1 MKRIKILFSLIAF
14 VAIMMSCNKEDSYSS
29 ETGTGHIVLGGI
41 MLDSETLSV
50 SSSTSRSGDGSDNTP
65 QNVREVNNDDFK
77 NGFNVTM
84 KYHDEEVF
92 KYVMTQEEID
102 SMQKKDDEGTDTE
115 GDSESEGS
123 ESTGENNTV
132 VDWNDLMKPVELRAG
147 TYLVSVSFSDLSK
160 EGFDMPCYIGEEN
173 ITLKK
178 DETKTIENITC
189 SLANSIFNVNYTD
202 AFKEYFTDYNV
213 SMITSYGNEIVFA
226 KDETRDA
233 YLSPGKIDIYVTA
246 KREGQSEAKYK
257 LDLSKISDSTPEDG
271 EDTDED
277 ISNGVFKAKRKYTI
291 TLDVNAD
298 KAILEVSFSDE
309 VSEEKTVSIDVS
321 DVALNAKAPV
331 MTGNN
336 LVSGELVEIIEG
348 SVGNEK
354 YAVAINAE
362 GVIKECILTTKS
374 QYLLDKGWP
383 ARVDLASSEIPE
395 MENKNKLKEFGLDI
409 KGLTTN
415 IDQFAWVD
423 FSNVI
428 NSVAKDNQINLN
440 LSVTDRF
447 GKTSVNDFVVSATT
461 TACDFTVAAT
471 KDEAKFLGNTCMV
484 DASFIKGN
492 PNNIKFSLE
501 DGKVLNIVETQKVE
515 GGSDGKEHHRV
526 TLQGGSD
533 IQFINPFNVKA
544 KYLDYDLTA
553 ENLPVSIGILL
564 DNGEGD
570 VWAKRAYL
578 HVYNDDMQNLKV
590 QRLDGDV
597 WTDIAESEISGTN
610 IIAKGLASGT
620 KQQLRVVKN
629 GTEETN
635 VVDIVTEEEL
645 QLPNAGF
652 ENWYS
657 EMVFNNKVTFP
668 GNKDIYSFYPYLAD
682 ENDKWW
688 TTNNA
693 ITTKDPGCTSW
704 YYAAYPAVVPTN
716 ATETHTALWHIKE
729 RYNNISDF
737 GVSSITNDVAAAGNT
752 SMEISTVGH
761 GDNNWSAFG
770 HNTQYRTAGKLF
782 IGNYSTD
789 GSENLGH
796 KFNSRP
802 LAFKFTYKFYPYK
815 GEETKAYIAVYDE
828 NKQQIGYG
836 NIDIIDAADR
846 YIDTK
851 NIDINYSNTK
861 KCASYITVVFMS
873 SSSLT
878 PGTKDIQG
886 SDDMFSGYGDS
897 RHIGS
902 VFVVDNVELIY

>member
-14 VAIMMSCNKEDSYSS
+14 VAIMVSCNKEDSYSS

-50 SSSTSRSGDGSDNTP
+50 SSSTSRSGDGSDNTS
-65 QNVREVNNDDFK
+65 QYVREVNNDDFK

-102 SMQKKDDEGTDTE
+102 SMQKKDDEGTETE

-123 ESTGENNTV
+123 ESTVENNTV

-202 AFKEYFTDYNV
+202 AFKEYFKDYNV
-213 SMITSYGNEIVFA
+213 SMTTSYGNEIVFA

-298 KAILEVSFSDE
+298 KAILKVSFSDE

-336 LVSGELVEIIEG
+336 LVSGELVKIIEG
-348 SVGNEK
+348 SVGSEK

-395 MENKNKLKEFGLDI
+395 MENKNKLKELGLDI

-461 TACDFTVAAT
+461 TACDFAVAAT

-484 DASFIKGN
+484 DVSFIKGN

-515 GGSDGKEHHRV
+515 GVSDGKEHHRV
-526 TLQGGSD
+526 TLQSGSD

-635 VVDIVTEEEL
+635 VVDIVTEEEQ
-645 QLPNAGF
+645 QLPNAEFEDWYYTRPSGVEYWEVWYACEEGETPVWNTMNQLTTSEGGTTTFNGF
-652 ENWYS
+652 NYS
-657 EMVFNNKVTFP
+657 KLNAYRYNANSGTIK
-668 GNKDIYSFYPYLAD
+668 D
-682 ENDKWW
+682 ENGFSGSAALIRAVGWGQGNGAWGNANAKYGTVGELYIGTYDASNKKAVYSGISFSSKPDKMSF
-688 TTNNA
+688 
-693 ITTKDPGCTSW
+693 KYKYRPGKGGDQ
-704 YYAAYPAVVPTN
+704 YYAEVLVYDDGGNVIGSG
-716 ATETHTALWHIKE
+716 IK
-729 RYNNISDF
+729 R
-737 GVSSITNDVAAAGNT
+737 AGE
-752 SMEISTVGH
+752 EIST
-761 GDNNWSAFG
+761 W
-770 HNTQYRTAGKLF
+770 
-782 IGNYSTD
+782 TD
-789 GSENLGH
+789 GMVEIVYTNKIVKADKIVVIFKSGDKANNDSFVDLPPIANL
-796 KFNSRP
+796 SD
-802 LAFKFTYKFYPYK
+802 
-815 GEETKAYIAVYDE
+815 GEYVGSKL
-828 NKQQIGYG
+828 
-836 NIDIIDAADR
+836 
-846 YIDTK
+846 YID
-851 NIDINYSNTK
+851 
-861 KCASYITVVFMS
+861 
-873 SSSLT
+873 
-878 PGTKDIQG
+878 
-886 SDDMFSGYGDS
+886 
-897 RHIGS
+897 
-902 VFVVDNVELIY
+902 NVKLIYE

>member
-1 MKRIKILFSLIAF
+1 MKYNKKEMKRIKILFSLIAF
-14 VAIMMSCNKEDSYSS
+14 VAIMVSCNKEDSYSS

-50 SSSTSRSGDGSDNTP
+50 SSSTSRSGDGSDNTS
-65 QNVREVNNDDFK
+65 QYVREVNNDDFK

-102 SMQKKDDEGTDTE
+102 SMQKKDDEGTETE

-123 ESTGENNTV
+123 ESTVENNTV

-202 AFKEYFTDYNV
+202 AFKEYFKDYNV
-213 SMITSYGNEIVFA
+213 SMTTSYGNEIVFA

-298 KAILEVSFSDE
+298 KAILKVSFSDE

-336 LVSGELVEIIEG
+336 LVSGELVKIIEG
-348 SVGNEK
+348 SVGSEK

-395 MENKNKLKEFGLDI
+395 MENKNKLKELGLDI

-461 TACDFTVAAT
+461 TACDFAVAAT

-484 DASFIKGN
+484 DVSFIKGN

-526 TLQGGSD
+526 TLQSGSD

-597 WTDIAESEISGTN
+597 WTDLAETEISGTD
-610 IIAKGLASGT
+610 IIAKGLASAT

-635 VVDIVTEEEL
+635 VVDIETEEEL
-645 QLPNAGF
+645 QLPNSGF
-652 ENWYS
+652 EDWYYTRPSGVNHWEVWYASKDGETPVWNTMNQLTTS
-657 EMVFNNKVTFP
+657 EGGTTTFNGFNYNRINAYRYNANSGTLRDENGFSGNSALIRAVGWGQGNRAVGSANAKYGTVGELYTGTYDASAKQAVYSGITFGSRPDKMNFKYKYSP
-668 GNKDIYSFYPYLAD
+668 GNGGDQ
-682 ENDKWW
+682 
-688 TTNNA
+688 
-693 ITTKDPGCTSW
+693 
-704 YYAAYPAVVPTN
+704 YYAEVLVYDADGSEIGSGT
-716 ATETHTALWHIKE
+716 K
-729 RYNNISDF
+729 RGGD
-737 GVSSITNDVAAAGNT
+737 
-752 SMEISTVGH
+752 EISTWTDETVEIVYTGKEFKAAKIVVKFKSGDIANNDSFVEVPSFGNLSDGEYVG
-761 GDNNWSAFG
+761 S
-770 HNTQYRTAGKLF
+770 QL
-782 IGNYSTD
+782 
-789 GSENLGH
+789 
-796 KFNSRP
+796 
-802 LAFKFTYKFYPYK
+802 
-815 GEETKAYIAVYDE
+815 YI
-828 NKQQIGYG
+828 
-836 NIDIIDAADR
+836 
-846 YIDTK
+846 
-851 NIDINYSNTK
+851 
-861 KCASYITVVFMS
+861 
-873 SSSLT
+873 
-878 PGTKDIQG
+878 
-886 SDDMFSGYGDS
+886 
-897 RHIGS
+897 
-902 VFVVDNVELIY
+902 DNVELIYE

>member
-1 MKRIKILFSLIAF
+1 MIAF
-14 VAIMMSCNKEDSYSS
+14 VAIMVSCNKEDSYSS

-50 SSSTSRSGDGSDNTP
+50 SSSTSRSGDGSDNAS
-65 QNVREVNNDDFK
+65 QYVREVNNDDFK

-115 GDSESEGS
+115 GDTESEGS

-213 SMITSYGNEIVFA
+213 SMTTSYGNEIVFA
-226 KDETRDA
+226 KDEIRGA

-348 SVGNEK
+348 SVGSEK

-362 GVIKECILTTKS
+362 GVIKECILTTQS

-383 ARVDLASSEIPE
+383 TEVDLASSEIPE
-395 MENKNKLKEFGLDI
+395 MENKNKLKELGLDI

-423 FSNVI
+423 FTNVI
-428 NSVAKDNQINLN
+428 NSIAQGNQVELK

-447 GKTSVNDFVVSATT
+447 GKTSENKFVVSAKTT
-461 TACDFTVAAT
+461 SCEFAVAAT
-471 KDEAKFLGNTCMV
+471 ENKAKFLENTCMV
-484 DASFIKGN
+484 DVSFIKGN

-515 GGSDGKEHHRV
+515 GVSDGKEHHRV

-533 IQFINPFNVKA
+533 IQFINPFSVKA

-553 ENLPVSIGILL
+553 ENLPVSMGILL
-564 DNGEGD
+564 ENGLYNI
-570 VWAKRAYL
+570 WAKRATVRL
-578 HVYNDDMQNLKV
+578 YNE
-590 QRLDGDV
+590 
-597 WTDIAESEISGTN
+597 IAENVIIQKKESGGNWVNVERVSNNDVNVTAYDLTPDTQIELRAVNKVEQTDVTN
-610 IIAKGLASGT
+610 EVSFKT
-620 KQQLRVVKN
+620 WKVV
-629 GTEETN
+629 G
-635 VVDIVTEEEL
+635 
-645 QLPNAGF
+645 LPN
-652 ENWYS
+652 
-657 EMVFNNKVTFP
+657 
-668 GNKDIYSFYPYLAD
+668 GNM
-682 ENDKWW
+682 EEW
-688 TTNNA
+688 TVGPDGMA
-693 ITTKDPGCTSW
+693 
-704 YYAAYPAVVPTN
+704 
-716 ATETHTALWHIKE
+716 
-729 RYNNISDF
+729 
-737 GVSSITNDVAAAGNT
+737 
-752 SMEISTVGH
+752 GH
-761 GDNNWSAFG
+761 GDVNKNWLGVPNSYK
-770 HNTQYRTAGKLF
+770 HTPYR
-782 IGNYSTD
+782 SW
-789 GSENLGH
+789 E
-796 KFNSRP
+796 RW
-802 LAFKFTYKFYPYK
+802 YPYK
-815 GEETKAYIAVYDE
+815 NVNDNHWDTINEYTTSLGEESQEISALWNKRWTRYVSNSGTIRTGGMNGGYAALVRTVGWGDGNTAGGSSANVINNITPGELYLGTYDSNPKYGISFNGLPDGLRFDYRYITKASDRFTVQIQMYSGETLMVDQVLDSKDAVPVGDWTEKYIPFVYLDKQNEPTSLSIIFKSGTSTSKNDIRIFAPFSNLTTGE
-828 NKQQIGYG
+828 N
-836 NIDIIDAADR
+836 
-846 YIDTK
+846 
-851 NIDINYSNTK
+851 
-861 KCASYITVVFMS
+861 
-873 SSSLT
+873 
-878 PGTKDIQG
+878 
-886 SDDMFSGYGDS
+886 
-897 RHIGS
+897 IGS
-902 VFVVDNVELIY
+902 ELYLDNIELIYE

>member
-14 VAIMMSCNKEDSYSS
+14 VAIMVSCNKEDSYSS

-41 MLDSETLSV
+41 MLDSEILSV
-50 SSSTSRSGDGSDNTP
+50 SSSTSRSGDGSDNTS
-65 QNVREVNNDDFK
+65 QYVREVNNDDFK
-77 NGFNVTM
+77 NGFNVTI

-102 SMQKKDDEGTDTE
+102 SMQKKDDEGTETE

-147 TYLVSVSFSDLSK
+147 TYIVSVSFSDLSK

-213 SMITSYGNEIVFA
+213 SMTTSYGNEIVFA
-226 KDETRDA
+226 KDETREA

-298 KAILEVSFSDE
+298 KALLEVSFSDE

-336 LVSGELVEIIEG
+336 LVSGELVKIIEG
-348 SVGNEK
+348 SVGSEK

-383 ARVDLASSEIPE
+383 ARVDLASSEISE
-395 MENKNKLKEFGLDI
+395 IENKNKLKELGLDI

-428 NSVAKDNQINLN
+428 NSLTKENQIDLN

-447 GKTSVNDFVVSATT
+447 GKTTVDDFVVSATT
-461 TACDFTVAAT
+461 TACEFAVSAT
-471 KDEAKFLGNTCMV
+471 ENEAKFLGNTCMV
-484 DASFIKGN
+484 DVSFIKGN

-645 QLPNAGF
+645 QILNSGFDHWFSNKITENGIDLTTIKWKDYVYWNKWYPWNPNDLEGTKAWNTLNQTTTQYGAEPSIFDGGFLGTYPTSPYVGCCYTTNSGTIPSEENGQKMALIKTVGWGKGNTAPVAGSSGSTCEHVTPGELYLGDYDVATHSPLYGLAFVSRPSKVSF
-652 ENWYS
+652 EYKYVPKNPVDYGTVLV
-657 EMVFNNKVTFP
+657 ELMDGNNNKLCS
-668 GNKDIYSFYPYLAD
+668 KIL
-682 ENDKWW
+682 
-688 TTNNA
+688 
-693 ITTKDPGCTSW
+693 
-704 YYAAYPAVVPTN
+704 
-716 ATETHTALWHIKE
+716 
-729 RYNNISDF
+729 NIQ
-737 GVSSITNDVAAAGNT
+737 NT
-752 SMEISTVGH
+752 SFSSETIV
-761 GDNNWSAFG
+761 
-770 HNTQYRTAGKLF
+770 LE
-782 IGNYSTD
+782 YSD
-789 GSENLGH
+789 KVS
-796 KFNSRP
+796 K
-802 LAFKFTYKFYPYK
+802 
-815 GEETKAYIAVYDE
+815 
-828 NKQQIGYG
+828 
-836 NIDIIDAADR
+836 
-846 YIDTK
+846 
-851 NIDINYSNTK
+851 
-861 KCASYITVVFMS
+861 ASYISIIFKS
-873 SSSLT
+873 SGNQDCWVYNTTNVT
-878 PGTKDIQG
+878 PPGMWNL
-886 SDDMFSGYGDS
+886 SDGEY
-897 RHIGS
+897 IGS
-902 VFVVDNVELIY
+902 QLYIDNVKLIYE

>member
-14 VAIMMSCNKEDSYSS
+14 VAIMVSCNKEDSYSS

-50 SSSTSRSGDGSDNTP
+50 SSSTSRSGDGSDNTS
-65 QNVREVNNDDFK
+65 QYVREVNNDDFK

-102 SMQKKDDEGTDTE
+102 SMQKKDDEGTETE

-123 ESTGENNTV
+123 ESTVENNTV

-202 AFKEYFTDYNV
+202 AFKEYFKDYNV
-213 SMITSYGNEIVFA
+213 SMTTSYGNEIIFA

-298 KAILEVSFSDE
+298 KAILKVSFSDE

-336 LVSGELVEIIEG
+336 LVSGELVKIIEG
-348 SVGNEK
+348 SVGSEK

-395 MENKNKLKEFGLDI
+395 MENKNKLKELGLDI

-428 NSVAKDNQINLN
+428 NSLTKENQIDLN
-440 LSVTDRF
+440 LSVTDKF
-447 GKTSVNDFVVSATT
+447 GKTTVDDFVVSATT
-461 TACDFTVAAT
+461 TACEFAVSAT
-471 KDEAKFLGNTCMV
+471 ENEAKFLGNTCMV
-484 DASFIKGN
+484 DVSFIKGN

-515 GGSDGKEHHRV
+515 GVSDGKEHHRV
-526 TLQGGSD
+526 TLQSGSD

-597 WTDIAESEISGTN
+597 WTDLAETEISGTD
-610 IIAKGLASGT
+610 IIAKGLASAT

-635 VVDIVTEEEL
+635 VVDIETEEEL
-645 QLPNAGF
+645 QLPNSGF
-652 ENWYS
+652 EDWYYTRPSGVNHWEVWYASKDGETPVWNTMNQLTTS
-657 EMVFNNKVTFP
+657 EGGTTTFNGFNYNRINAYRYNANSGTLRDENGFSGNSALIRAVGWGQGNRAVGSANAKYGTVGELYTGTYDASAKQAVYSGITFGSRPDKMNFKYKYSP
-668 GNKDIYSFYPYLAD
+668 GNGGDQ
-682 ENDKWW
+682 
-688 TTNNA
+688 
-693 ITTKDPGCTSW
+693 
-704 YYAAYPAVVPTN
+704 YYAEVLVYDADGSEIGSGT
-716 ATETHTALWHIKE
+716 K
-729 RYNNISDF
+729 RGGD
-737 GVSSITNDVAAAGNT
+737 
-752 SMEISTVGH
+752 EISTWTDETVEIVYTGKEFKAAKIVVKFKSGDIANNDSFVEVPSFGNLSDGEYVG
-761 GDNNWSAFG
+761 S
-770 HNTQYRTAGKLF
+770 QL
-782 IGNYSTD
+782 
-789 GSENLGH
+789 
-796 KFNSRP
+796 
-802 LAFKFTYKFYPYK
+802 
-815 GEETKAYIAVYDE
+815 YI
-828 NKQQIGYG
+828 
-836 NIDIIDAADR
+836 
-846 YIDTK
+846 
-851 NIDINYSNTK
+851 
-861 KCASYITVVFMS
+861 
-873 SSSLT
+873 
-878 PGTKDIQG
+878 
-886 SDDMFSGYGDS
+886 
-897 RHIGS
+897 
-902 VFVVDNVELIY
+902 DNVELIYE

>member
-1 MKRIKILFSLIAF
+1 MKYNKKEMKRIKILFSLIAF
-14 VAIMMSCNKEDSYSS
+14 VAIMVSCNKEDSYSS

-50 SSSTSRSGDGSDNTP
+50 SSFTSRSGDGSDNTS
-65 QNVREVNNDDFK
+65 QYVREVNNDDFK

-102 SMQKKDDEGTDTE
+102 SMQKKDDEGTETE

-202 AFKEYFTDYNV
+202 AFKEYFKDYNV
-213 SMITSYGNEIVFA
+213 SMTTSYGNEIIFA

-298 KAILEVSFSDE
+298 KAILKVSFSDE

-336 LVSGELVEIIEG
+336 LVSGELVKIIEG

-374 QYLLDKGWP
+374 QYLLDKGRP

-395 MENKNKLKEFGLDI
+395 MENKNKLKELGLDI

-428 NSVAKDNQINLN
+428 NSLTKENQIDLN

-447 GKTSVNDFVVSATT
+447 GKTTVDDFVVSATT
-461 TACDFTVAAT
+461 TACEFAVSAT
-471 KDEAKFLGNTCMV
+471 ENEAKFLGNTCMV
-484 DASFIKGN
+484 DVSFIKGN

-515 GGSDGKEHHRV
+515 GVSDGKEHHRV
-526 TLQGGSD
+526 TLQSGSD

-597 WTDIAESEISGTN
+597 WTDLAETEISGTD
-610 IIAKGLASGT
+610 IIAKGLASAT

-635 VVDIVTEEEL
+635 VVDIETEEEL
-645 QLPNAGF
+645 QLPNSGF
-652 ENWYS
+652 EDWYYTRPSGVNHWEVWYASKDGETPVWNTMNQLTTS
-657 EMVFNNKVTFP
+657 EGGTTTFNGFNYNRINAYRYNANSGTLRDENGFSGNSALIRAVGWGQGNRAVGSANAKYGTVGELYTGTYDASAKQAVYSGITFGSRPDKMNFKYKYSP
-668 GNKDIYSFYPYLAD
+668 GNGGDQ
-682 ENDKWW
+682 
-688 TTNNA
+688 
-693 ITTKDPGCTSW
+693 
-704 YYAAYPAVVPTN
+704 YYAEVLVYDADGSEIGSGT
-716 ATETHTALWHIKE
+716 K
-729 RYNNISDF
+729 RGGD
-737 GVSSITNDVAAAGNT
+737 
-752 SMEISTVGH
+752 EISTWTDETVEIVYTGKEFKAAKIVVKFKSGDIANNDSFVEVPSFGNLSDGEYVG
-761 GDNNWSAFG
+761 S
-770 HNTQYRTAGKLF
+770 QL
-782 IGNYSTD
+782 
-789 GSENLGH
+789 
-796 KFNSRP
+796 
-802 LAFKFTYKFYPYK
+802 
-815 GEETKAYIAVYDE
+815 YI
-828 NKQQIGYG
+828 
-836 NIDIIDAADR
+836 
-846 YIDTK
+846 
-851 NIDINYSNTK
+851 
-861 KCASYITVVFMS
+861 
-873 SSSLT
+873 
-878 PGTKDIQG
+878 
-886 SDDMFSGYGDS
+886 
-897 RHIGS
+897 
-902 VFVVDNVELIY
+902 DNVELIYE

>member
-14 VAIMMSCNKEDSYSS
+14 VAIMVSCNKEDSYSS

-50 SSSTSRSGDGSDNTP
+50 SSSTSRSGDGSDNTS
-65 QNVREVNNDDFK
+65 QYVREVNNDDFK

-102 SMQKKDDEGTDTE
+102 SMQKKDDEGTETE

-123 ESTGENNTV
+123 ESTVENNTV

-189 SLANSIFNVNYTD
+189 SLANSIFSVNYTD
-202 AFKEYFTDYNV
+202 AFKEYFKDYSV
-213 SMITSYGNEIVFA
+213 SMTTSYGNEIVFA

-298 KAILEVSFSDE
+298 KAILKVSFSDE

-336 LVSGELVEIIEG
+336 LVSGELVKIIEG
-348 SVGNEK
+348 SVGSEK

-395 MENKNKLKEFGLDI
+395 MENKNKLKELGLDI

-423 FSNVI
+423 FTNVI
-428 NSVAKDNQINLN
+428 NSIAKDNQIDLN
-440 LSVTDRF
+440 LSVTDKF
-447 GKTSVNDFVVSATT
+447 GKTTVDDFVVSATT
-461 TACDFTVAAT
+461 TNCDFAVAAT
-471 KDEAKFLGNTCMV
+471 ENEAKFLGNTCMV
-484 DASFIKGN
+484 DVSFIKGN

-597 WTDIAESEISGTN
+597 WTDIAESEISGMN
-610 IIAKGLASGT
+610 IIAKGLASNT
-620 KQQLRVVKN
+620 EQQLRVVKN

-645 QLPNAGF
+645 KLPNSEF
-652 ENWYS
+652 EDWYYTRPSGVKYWEVWYACKDGETPVWNTMNQLTTS
-657 EMVFNNKVTFP
+657 EGGTSTSWINPNRDGCRYNANSGTIK
-668 GNKDIYSFYPYLAD
+668 D
-682 ENDKWW
+682 ENGFYGSAALIRAVGWGRGNDA
-688 TTNNA
+688 NGSANA
-693 ITTKDPGCTSW
+693 KYG
-704 YYAAYPAVVPTN
+704 
-716 ATETHTALWHIKE
+716 
-729 RYNNISDF
+729 
-737 GVSSITNDVAAAGNT
+737 
-752 SMEISTVGH
+752 TVGELYI
-761 GDNNWSAFG
+761 GTYDVSAKK
-770 HNTQYRTAGKLF
+770 AV
-782 IGNYSTD
+782 YS
-789 GSENLGH
+789 GIS
-796 KFNSRP
+796 FNSRP
-802 LAFKFTYKFYPYK
+802 SKMNFKYKYRPGNGGDQYYA
-815 GEETKAYIAVYDE
+815 EVIVYDI
-828 NKQQIGYG
+828 IGNEIGSGLKRAGDEISTWTDGMVEIVYKTKTVK
-836 NIDIIDAADR
+836 AAKVVVKFKSGDKANNSSFVEVPGFANTSDGEYVGSKL
-846 YIDTK
+846 YID
-851 NIDINYSNTK
+851 
-861 KCASYITVVFMS
+861 
-873 SSSLT
+873 
-878 PGTKDIQG
+878 
-886 SDDMFSGYGDS
+886 
-897 RHIGS
+897 
-902 VFVVDNVELIY
+902 NVKLIYE

>member
-14 VAIMMSCNKEDSYSS
+14 VAIMVSCNKEDSYSS

-50 SSSTSRSGDGSDNTP
+50 SSSTSRSGDGSDNAS
-65 QNVREVNNDDFK
+65 QYLREVNNDDFK

-115 GDSESEGS
+115 GYSESEGS

-202 AFKEYFTDYNV
+202 AFKEYFKDYNV
-213 SMITSYGNEIVFA
+213 SMTTSYGNEIVFA

-298 KAILEVSFSDE
+298 KAILKVSFSDE

-336 LVSGELVEIIEG
+336 LVSGELVKIIEG
-348 SVGNEK
+348 SVGSEK

-383 ARVDLASSEIPE
+383 ARVDLASSEISE
-395 MENKNKLKEFGLDI
+395 IENKNKLKELGLDI

-428 NSVAKDNQINLN
+428 NSLTKENQIDLN

-447 GKTSVNDFVVSATT
+447 GKTTVDDFVVSATT
-461 TACDFTVAAT
+461 TACEFAVSAT
-471 KDEAKFLGNTCMV
+471 ENEAKFLGNTCMV
-484 DASFIKGN
+484 DVSFIKGN

-515 GGSDGKEHHRV
+515 GVSDGKEHHRV

-553 ENLPVSIGILL
+553 ENLPVSMGILL
-564 DNGEGD
+564 DNGLYN
-570 VWAKRAYL
+570 VWAKRATVRL
-578 HVYNDDMQNLKV
+578 YNEVAENVIIQKKESDGNWVNVERVLNNGAELTAYDLTPDTQIELRAVNKV
-590 QRLDGDV
+590 EE
-597 WTDIAESEISGTN
+597 TDITN
-610 IIAKGLASGT
+610 ELTFKT
-620 KQQLRVVKN
+620 W
-629 GTEETN
+629 N
-635 VVDIVTEEEL
+635 VAD
-645 QLPNAGF
+645 LPNGDM
-652 ENWYS
+652 EDWT
-657 EMVFNNKVTFP
+657 VGPNNM
-668 GNKDIYSFYPYLAD
+668 I
-682 ENDKWW
+682 
-688 TTNNA
+688 
-693 ITTKDPGCTSW
+693 
-704 YYAAYPAVVPTN
+704 
-716 ATETHTALWHIKE
+716 
-729 RYNNISDF
+729 
-737 GVSSITNDVAAAGNT
+737 
-752 SMEISTVGH
+752 GH
-761 GDNNWSAFG
+761 GDTKLGWDLNYTYTHEPYRSWERWYPYTSSDIPHWDTVNELTTSLGKEQKSFSSFG
-770 HNTQYRTAGKLF
+770 TGDKRWTRYVANSGTIR
-782 IGNYSTD
+782 TD
-789 GSENLGH
+789 GNGGGYAALVRTVGWGDGNTALGNSSDINIITPGELYLGFYTSAPQYGIS
-796 KFNSRP
+796 FNGVPDGLR
-802 LAFKFTYKFYPYK
+802 FDYKYI
-815 GEETKAYIAVYDE
+815 TKASDRFTVQIQMYSGETLMVDQVLDSKDAVPVDNWTEKYIPFAYL
-828 NKQQIGYG
+828 NKQTEPTSLSIIFRSGTSTSKDDIRIFPSGANLTTGENVGSELYLD
-836 NIDIIDAADR
+836 NI
-846 YIDTK
+846 
-851 NIDINYSNTK
+851 
-861 KCASYITVVFMS
+861 
-873 SSSLT
+873 
-878 PGTKDIQG
+878 
-886 SDDMFSGYGDS
+886 
-897 RHIGS
+897 
-902 VFVVDNVELIY
+902 ELIYE

>member
-1 MKRIKILFSLIAF
+1 MIAF
-14 VAIMMSCNKEDSYSS
+14 VAIMVSCNKEDSYSS
-29 ETGTGHIVLGGI
+29 ETGTGHIVLGNI

-50 SSSTSRSGDGSDNTP
+50 SSSTSRSGDGSDNTS
-65 QNVREVNNDDFK
+65 QYVREVNNDDFK

-102 SMQKKDDEGTDTE
+102 SMQKKDEEGADTE
-115 GDSESEGS
+115 EDSGSEGS
-123 ESTGENNTV
+123 ESTVENNTV

-147 TYLVSVSFSDLSK
+147 TYLVSVNFSDLSK

-178 DETKTIENITC
+178 NETKTIENITC
-189 SLANSIFNVNYTD
+189 SLANSIFSVKYAD
-202 AFKEYFTDYNV
+202 AFKEYFTDYSV
-213 SMITSYGNEIVFA
+213 SMTTSYGNEIVFA

-298 KAILEVSFSDE
+298 KAVLKVIFSDE
-309 VSEEKTVSIDVS
+309 ESENKEVEIDIS
-321 DVALNAKAPV
+321 DAALNAKAPV

-348 SVGNEK
+348 SVGSEK

-362 GVIKECILTTKS
+362 GVIKECILTTQS

-383 ARVDLASSEIPE
+383 TEVDLASSEIPE
-395 MENKNKLKEFGLDI
+395 MENKNKLKELGLDI

-415 IDQFAWVD
+415 IDQFALVD
-423 FSNVI
+423 FTNVI
-428 NSVAKDNQINLN
+428 NSIAEGKQVELK

-447 GKTSVNDFVVSATT
+447 GKTSENKFVVSATT
-461 TACDFTVAAT
+461 TACDFAVGAT
-471 KDEAKFLGNTCMV
+471 ENEAKFLGNTCMV
-484 DASFIKGN
+484 DVSFIKGN

-501 DGKVLNIVETQKVE
+501 DGKALNIVETQKVE
-515 GGSDGKEHHRV
+515 ETSDGKEHHIV

-553 ENLPVSIGILL
+553 ENLPVSMGILL

-590 QRLDGDV
+590 QRLDGDA

-635 VVDIVTEEEL
+635 VVDIVTEEDL
-645 QLPNAGF
+645 QLPNSDF
-652 ENWYS
+652 E
-657 EMVFNNKVTFP
+657 
-668 GNKDIYSFYPYLAD
+668 D
-682 ENDKWW
+682 
-688 TTNNA
+688 
-693 ITTKDPGCTSW
+693 W
-704 YYAAYPAVVPTN
+704 YYTRPSGVKYWEVWYACKEGESPVWNTMNQLTTSEGGTRTDWFNRNGCSYSANSGTLQTVDKSSGEFAA
-716 ATETHTALWHIKE
+716 LIKTVGWGGG
-729 RYNNISDF
+729 NS
-737 GVSSITNDVAAAGNT
+737 AAAVSGMGDCENLTVGELYLGTLNT
-752 SMEISTVGH
+752 S
-761 GDNNWSAFG
+761 
-770 HNTQYRTAGKLF
+770 
-782 IGNYSTD
+782 NYTPNY
-789 GSENLGH
+789 GLE
-796 KFNSRP
+796 FNSRP
-802 LAFKFTYKFYPYK
+802 SKITFDYK
-815 GEETKAYIAVYDE
+815 YIPKNSKDYAVVVLDLYSDSQVIYSKKINLYSQGSFINE
-828 NKQQIGYG
+828 AI
-836 NIDIIDAADR
+836 NIDYSNHIGKKVSKISLVFKSSGNSECWDINDTNLTPPPARNLSDGEYVGSQL
-846 YIDTK
+846 YID
-851 NIDINYSNTK
+851 
-861 KCASYITVVFMS
+861 
-873 SSSLT
+873 
-878 PGTKDIQG
+878 
-886 SDDMFSGYGDS
+886 
-897 RHIGS
+897 
-902 VFVVDNVELIY
+902 NVKLIYE